1 MHKTFWLAAVA
12 AMLWF
17 GPAGASADLIAE
29 INIKDGQLTF
39 INETGGTLE
48 LTAYQISLSD
58 SDPVAKPTWNTSEWL
73 PLSGDQTGGDSAML
87 AEFQVAP
94 FWSVSNGVSASLGT
108 PFEYQNFDDL
118 GSDDFSFIG
127 IDDAGPITTSVRLVP
142 EPASLALI
150 GIGGLVLLR
159 RRPAA

>member
-39 INETGGTLE
+39 INETTGGKLD
-48 LTAYQISLSD
+48 LVSYQISLSP
-58 SDPVAKPTWNTSEWL
+58 PVANTWNTSEWL
-73 PLSGDQTGGDSAML
+73 PLSGDDSFGNNFTLSEVGINNA
-87 AEFQVAP
+87 

-118 GSDDFSFIG
+118 GSDDFIFLATD
-127 IDDAGPITTSVRLVP
+127 DDAGQINTSVRLVP